1 MFTGII
7 KDTGKVAGIKRK
19 SRSMEIAIK
28 SNLKLSEGDSVSM
41 NGICLT
47 VKTKNGNRLIFDISD
62 ETLQRSNIDKIRIGN
77 IVNLEPAITTNDMLS
92 GHIVQGHID
101 GTGKIKAIKKTG
113 DNIYFKIALPENIMT
128 YIVEK
133 GSIAVDGIS
142 LTIASIENDGVGI
155 AVIPYTI
162 ENTNLKYR
170 NKGDVVNIETDIIGK
185 YIKKFME
192 VR

>member
-19 SRSMEIAIK
+19 SRSMEITIK
-28 SNLKLSEGDSVSM
+28 GNLKLSEGDSVSV

-47 VKTKNGNRLIFDISD
+47 VKAKNGNRLIFDISN
-62 ETLQRSNIDKIRIGN
+62 ETLERSNIDKIRIGN
-77 IVNLEPAITTNDMLS
+77 VINLEPAITPEDMLS

-101 GTGKIKAIKKTG
+101 GTGKIKVMRKTG
-113 DNIYFKIALPENIMT
+113 DNIYLKIALPKNIMA

-142 LTIASIENDGVGI
+142 LTVASIENDGIGI